1 MKTNKPIFNHV
12 DCIRIYIPDL
22 EKGLEYYYHKLGL
35 QIAWKTENAVG
46 LLMNDGKTEI
56 VIQNEDKREETDI
69 KVDNVEDAIKTITKA
84 GGKVIYGPFDI
95 KIGKCAV
102 IEDLWNNKMVILDS
116 TKGTFITDKN
126 GKIIGQECKENK

>member
-1 MKTNKPIFNHV
+1 MKTNKSIFNYV
-12 DCIRIYIPDL
+12 DCIRIFIPDL
-22 EKGLEYYYHKLGL
+22 ERGLEYYHHKLGL
-35 QIAWKTENAVG
+35 QIAWKTDSAIG

-56 VIQNEDKREETDI
+56 VIQNEDNREEADI
-69 KVDNVEDAIKTITKA
+69 KVDNVEDTIKTITSA

-102 IEDLWNNKMVILDS
+102 IEDPWNNKMVILDS

-126 GKIIGQECKENK
+126 GNIIGQERKEIK